1 MSNANENSPAPESP
15 AIAFAVEDGIGIAT
29 MARPRQR
36 NAFTPA
42 FLSCMEAIIAEIKSR
57 DDIDALILTGSDGVF
72 CAGGDIKGMV
82 ERHKTGGAPADEMRE
97 RLYTLHDWIQP
108 LRNLNIPVISAV
120 DGPAYGGGFGLALC
134 ADFILASDTA
144 SFCSVFCRIGL
155 MPDCAVLFTLPRMV
169 GLQRAKEI
177 MYTGRP
183 LDAQEAKEIGI
194 VMEVHPAENLQDE
207 AINLARRM
215 QQGSRTAFSLTKR
228 IANQAFDTD
237 ANGLVEMEAAGQA
250 ICLTSDYH
258 ADAVG
263 RFVEKQ
269 PLKFNWEAA

>member
-1 MSNANENSPAPESP
+1 MINANEKSP
-15 AIAFAVEDGIGIAT
+15 AIGFRVDDGIGIAT
-29 MARPRQR
+29 MARPKQR
-36 NAFTPA
+36 NAFTPE
-42 FLSCMEAIIAEIKSR
+42 FLSCMASIVADLKSR

-82 ERHKTGGAPADEMRE
+82 ARHAAGGAAAEEMRE

-108 LRNLNIPVISAV
+108 LRNLNIPVIAAV

-134 ADFILASDTA
+134 ADFILATETA

-169 GLQRAKEI
+169 GMQRAKEI
-177 MYTGRP
+177 MFTGRP
-183 LDAQEAKEIGI
+183 IDAEEAKDLGI
-194 VMEVHPAENLQDE
+194 VMDVCPEQDLMDR
-207 AINLARRM
+207 AMALARRM
-215 QQGSRTAFSLTKR
+215 QQGSRTAFGVTKR
-228 IANQAFDTD
+228 VANQAFDVD
-237 ANGLVEMEAAGQA
+237 ANGLTEMEAAGQA
-250 ICLTSDYH
+250 ICLTSGYH

-263 RFVEKQ
+263 RFVEKK

>member
-1 MSNANENSPAPESP
+1 MTNANENRP
-15 AIAFAVEDGIGIAT
+15 AIDFEVVDGIAIAT
-29 MARPRQR
+29 MARPKQR
-36 NAFTPA
+36 NAFTPE
-42 FLSCMEAIIAEIKSR
+42 FLSCMENIIAEIKGR
-57 DDIDALILTGSDGVF
+57 QDVDALILTGTDGVF
-72 CAGGDIKGMV
+72 CAGGDVKGMV
-82 ERHKTGGAPADEMRE
+82 ERHKSGGAPADEIRE

-108 LRNLNIPVISAV
+108 LRNLNIPVIAAV

-134 ADFILASDTA
+134 ADFILASESA

-169 GLQRAKEI
+169 GMQRAKEI

-183 LDAQEAKEIGI
+183 LDAAEAKDIGI
-194 VMEVHPAENLQDE
+194 VMDVHPAGSLQDE
-207 AINLARRM
+207 ALALARRM
-215 QQGSRTAFSLTKR
+215 QQGSRVAFGLTKR
-228 IANQAFDTD
+228 IANQTFDVD

-250 ICLTSDYH
+250 ICLGSHYH